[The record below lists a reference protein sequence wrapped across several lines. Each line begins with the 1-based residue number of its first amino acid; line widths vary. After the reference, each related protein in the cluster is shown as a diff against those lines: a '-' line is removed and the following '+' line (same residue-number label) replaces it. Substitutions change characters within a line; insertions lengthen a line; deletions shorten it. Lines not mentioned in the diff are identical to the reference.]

1 MSRATRMR
9 DGINAGAGGNVE
21 RAVML
26 ALRYLEDS
34 ATRHPDLDQHPMF
47 ERTGTSGGRTK
58 QYGDILAMHKGAL
71 RIIDVM
77 FSSKADKTV
86 MALERRI
93 NIGRTE
99 CYKQYFSPFLVT
111 SNGGR
116 GEQMTKYF
124 KEARDALRT
133 DPRIDSYVSTTV
145 LSIRQRSDIPRSM

>member
-1 MSRATRMR
+1 
-9 DGINAGAGGNVE
+9 
-21 RAVML
+21 
-26 ALRYLEDS
+26 
-34 ATRHPDLDQHPMF
+34 
-47 ERTGTSGGRTK
+47 
-58 QYGDILAMHKGAL
+58 MHKGAL